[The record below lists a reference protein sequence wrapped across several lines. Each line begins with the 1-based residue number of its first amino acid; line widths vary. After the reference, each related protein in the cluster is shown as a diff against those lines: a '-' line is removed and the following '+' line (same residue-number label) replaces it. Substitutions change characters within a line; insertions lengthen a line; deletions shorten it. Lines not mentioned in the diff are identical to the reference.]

1 MKISEYTLLE
11 DAFHR
16 SFGFML
22 NRLADA
28 GYITGDPHSPT
39 RERFRDTAEDRCFN
53 EFMCALEGGGVQLE
67 DAKVTKDDDPM

>member
-1 MKISEYTLLE
+1 MKISEYTILE

-28 GYITGDPHSPT
+28 GYIKGDPHSPT
-39 RERFRDTAEDRCFN
+39 REPTRDYVEQQCFN
-53 EFMCALEGGGVQLE
+53 EFMCALEDGGVELE
-67 DAKVTKDDDPM
+67 DAEVTKT